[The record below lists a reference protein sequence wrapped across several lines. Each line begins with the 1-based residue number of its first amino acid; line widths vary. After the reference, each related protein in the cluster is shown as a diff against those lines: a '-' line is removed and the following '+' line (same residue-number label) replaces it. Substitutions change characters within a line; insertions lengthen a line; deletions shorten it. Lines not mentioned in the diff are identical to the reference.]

1 MRGIMFMLGSTLMA
15 AGMNSA
21 ARHVTET
28 VHPFELVF
36 FRNLFAFAFVLPM
49 LWRYGLGPL
58 KTARPWAHTGRAA
71 LNTVNMLIW
80 FTAIS
85 LAPLAEV
92 VALGFTAPIFTTL
105 LGILIYREK
114 VGLRRW
120 SAIMIGFSGTLIV
133 LQPGFDTISP
143 GHGLTL
149 LAALMWAGVL
159 LIIKSLGR
167 TESSLT
173 IVAYMS
179 ILMTPMSLIPALF
192 VWVWPTWSELAWLAM
207 IGFAGGIG
215 QFLLAQSLREAE
227 MSVVMPFDFAKL
239 IWISA
244 IAYVAFA
251 EIPTLS
257 TWIGGAVIF
266 GCGLYIARRES
277 QLRRKG

>member
-266 GCGLYIARRES
+266 GCGLYIARREA